1 MAETEHDKEKDQ
13 IQSNFGVNVSKLV
26 EAKRVSFAQQY
37 WLNLT
42 RIVT

>member
-1 MAETEHDKEKDQ
+1 MEHDQEKDQ
-13 IQSNFGVNVSKLV
+13 IKNNIGVNVSKLV
-26 EAKRVSFAQQY
+26 EAKRVSFAKQY